1 MARENIEASERFEA
15 SADLSSVNAYE
26 EDFM

>member
-1 MARENIEASERFEA
+1 MTRDNIQAADKIEA

>member
-1 MARENIEASERFEA
+1 MTRDNIESGDKLEA

>member
-1 MARENIEASERFEA
+1 MTRDKIESGEKLEA

-26 EDFM
+26 DDFM